1 MVLLQLTLPHFLKE
15 SFKMSAE
22 FHFGAGKRRISIPS
36 FLKRIEILYILITG
50 YVFSFFGLPSSASV
64 LPVFFG
70 KLASAAQSLEVH
82 IYNLLAFTGKDAANS
97 FFNFREL
104 NIDER

>member
-22 FHFGAGKRRISIPS
+22 FHFGAGKRKISIPS
-36 FLKRIEILYILITG
+36 FLKRIEILYILIRG
-50 YVFSFFGLPSSASV
+50 HVSHSPGFPLLPSV

-82 IYNLLAFTGKDAANS
+82 IYNLLAFPGKDAANS